1 MSFVIQQLGYVRG
14 TRCAFGKAESWDR
27 GNVISTRVG
36 IPSLQHACDSQA
48 FSRSSRERRGDS
60 APEAVEVQDVSV
72 QGCGVRLIIKCFVH
86 DASP

>member
-1 MSFVIQQLGYVRG
+1 MG

-27 GNVISTRVG
+27 DNVISTRVG

-60 APEAVEVQDVSV
+60 APDAVEVQDVSV
-72 QGCGVRLIIKCFVH
+72 EGMAGVEGMAAVGVEVEDMAEGKI
-86 DASP
+86 